1 MRVLLSRMWADDQ
14 GAIIAPEIVL
24 ILAIGILGIIPGLV
38 AIRNTSNAAL
48 ATVGN
53 ELLALQVGFSFAP
66 FTIIGSPNGC
76 TIATVDGA
84 EFLVTSP
91 TFLAST
97 RTGTVVNFSAFP
109 VSAAPCPAP

>member
-1 MRVLLSRMWADDQ
+1 MRSLLSKLWADDQ
-14 GAIIAPEIVL
+14 GAVVAAEIVL
-24 ILAIGILGIIPGLV
+24 ILAIAVIGLIPGLV
-38 AIRNTSNAAL
+38 ALRNTTNAAL
-48 ATVGN
+48 ATIGN

-66 FTIIGSPNGC
+66 FTIIGSPNGN